1 MIDIPILH
9 EQAGSSVGEHRP
21 YKPRVAG
28 STPAPPTIALRET
41 NIQQRIVFYGG
52 VVQFG

>member
-1 MIDIPILH
+1 MVNVPILL

-28 STPAPPTIALRET
+28 SSPAPPTIALRAL
-41 NIQQRIVFYGG
+41 RC
-52 VVQFG
+52 FGKIGSLVHVGA